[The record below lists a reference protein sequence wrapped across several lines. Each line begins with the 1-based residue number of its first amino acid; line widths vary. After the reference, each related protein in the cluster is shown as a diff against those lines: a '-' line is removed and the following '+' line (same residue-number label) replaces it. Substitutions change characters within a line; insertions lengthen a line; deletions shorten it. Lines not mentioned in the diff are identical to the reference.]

1 MATVHVELVSVE
13 RLLWSG
19 DATMVIARTTEGEL
33 GVLPGHAPLLGELAP
48 GGIVRIQQEGGEE
61 LVFAVH
67 GGFLS
72 VTEDGVS
79 VLAELAE
86 RSDEIDVGRAQQAL
100 ERARV
105 GRRGRRRGRRLREPG
120 DVPTPRG
127 RPDRV
132 AAMAVEVV
140 LAVAVAVALV
150 GLVLVVLALRRRV
163 LLRPAGSIDMSLR
176 TRFGRIGGGW
186 ALGVG
191 RYTGEDLHWYRLFAL
206 TVKPAR
212 TLSRRELQVI
222 GRRQPSGAE
231 SWAVQAGAVIVECQD
246 DAGPVQVAM
255 SAGAVTGFLS
265 WLESAPP
272 GFAVPGYAA
281 S

>member
-1 MATVHVELVSVE
+1 VATLHVELVSVE

-100 ERARV
+100 ERARGAGEDDDEAAAAA
-105 GRRGRRRGRRLREPG
+105 GRAMSRLR
-120 DVPTPRG
+120 
-127 RPDRV
+127 
-132 AAMAVEVV
+132 AA
-140 LAVAVAVALV
+140 
-150 GLVLVVLALRRRV
+150 GQ
-163 LLRPAGSIDMSLR
+163 
-176 TRFGRIGGGW
+176 
-186 ALGVG
+186 
-191 RYTGEDLHWYRLFAL
+191 
-206 TVKPAR
+206 TV
-212 TLSRRELQVI
+212 
-222 GRRQPSGAE
+222 
-231 SWAVQAGAVIVECQD
+231 
-246 DAGPVQVAM
+246 
-255 SAGAVTGFLS
+255 
-265 WLESAPP
+265 
-272 GFAVPGYAA
+272 
-281 S
+281 